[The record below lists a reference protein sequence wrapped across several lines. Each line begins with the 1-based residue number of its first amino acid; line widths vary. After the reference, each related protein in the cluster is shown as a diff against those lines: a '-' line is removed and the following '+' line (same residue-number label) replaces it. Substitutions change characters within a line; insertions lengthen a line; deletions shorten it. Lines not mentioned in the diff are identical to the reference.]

1 LLILAGLVVVAGAVA
16 LLYLYLR
23 RQSNPQSLWRR
34 AIVIGI
40 GIGIVRAT
48 LASYGWYTL
57 ERTSG
62 PLQIPAYVLVM
73 LALPEAAIT
82 AGRRTSPH
90 SPEFLVWLSLLLV
103 VSTTALVALVAFLA
117 NRRRRS

>member
-1 LLILAGLVVVAGAVA
+1 MLTLAGLVVVAGAVA
-16 LLYLYLR
+16 LLYLYFG
-23 RQSNPQSLWRR
+23 RQPNRHSLWRR

-40 GIGIVRAT
+40 GIGVVRAA

-57 ERTSG
+57 ERTGG
-62 PLQIPAYVLVM
+62 PLQIPAYILAM

-82 AGRRTSPH
+82 AGRRTTPH
-90 SPEFLVWLSLLLV
+90 PPEFLLWLSLLLV